1 MSSLDFYIFL
11 MYTYNNGNTGDITMN
26 FSKIDLHL
34 HLDGSLNPKL
44 AYTISKKQNIIDKDL
59 NFDEFESM
67 LHADNVNNLKE
78 YLDKF
83 DIPIKLLKNKDNLY
97 LFTYDLIKR
106 LAKQNVKYA
115 EIRLAPQ
122 FIESN
127 DISQEEAFKECLR
140 ARNQAISDN
149 LDIEVNFILCMMV
162 LGDTKNNHQQNI
174 ETIEL
179 AKKYLNK
186 GVCLLDLAGAET
198 STPMIDF
205 KPYFELAS
213 SYNIPFTIHA
223 GEQGGPENV
232 DIAIDFGAVRIGH
245 GIASIN
251 DEQVIEKLILKSI
264 ALEVCISSNIQTRNQ
279 PSYQEHCLK
288 KLYRLGVLT
297 TINTDN
303 MTVSNIDL
311 DDEYNHILNEQ
322 KLSNKDI
329 LIMMLN
335 SVKVSYASPELKIKL
350 IKEYQNLIEQI
361 S

>member
-1 MSSLDFYIFL
+1 
-11 MYTYNNGNTGDITMN
+11 MN

-34 HLDGSLNPKL
+34 HLDGSINPEL
-44 AYTISKKQNIIDKDL
+44 AYKVSKEQNIIDINL
-59 NFDEFESM
+59 NFKEFESM
-67 LHADNVNNLKE
+67 LHADNVYNLKE
-78 YLDKF
+78 YLDRF
-83 DIPIKLLKNKDNLY
+83 EIPIKLLKNKDNLY

-106 LAKQNVKYA
+106 LEEQNIKYV

-122 FIESN
+122 FIES
-127 DISQEEAFKECLR
+127 DGISQEEAFKECLK
-140 ARNQAISDN
+140 ARKQAINDN

-162 LGDTKNNHQQNI
+162 LGDTNNNHRQNI

-179 AKKYLNK
+179 TKKYLNK

-198 STPMIDF
+198 SAPMIDF

-223 GEQGGPENV
+223 GEQGGFENV

-251 DEQVIEKLILKSI
+251 NKQVIEKLISKNI
-264 ALEVCISSNIQTRNQ
+264 ALEVCITSNIQTKNQ
-279 PSYQEHCLK
+279 PSYQQHCLK
-288 KLYRLGVLT
+288 DLYKLGVLT

-303 MTVSNIDL
+303 MTVSNINL
-311 DDEYNHILNEQ
+311 NDEYNHILNQQ
-322 KLSNKDI
+322 KLTKKDI
-329 LIMMLN
+329 LKMMIN
-335 SVKVSYASPELKIKL
+335 SVNVSYASTNLKSNL
-350 IKEYQNLIEQI
+350 IKEYQTLLDEI